1 MRLHQPEIA
10 EIMEDA
16 SLSFYSLIE
25 QMVIDELFPKCKSI
39 SVDYAIMEKA
49 KDMYVFPA
57 DFGWSDLGTWG
68 SLHERTEKDA
78 SNNAAIGPNIHLI
91 ESTNCMVHTP
101 ENKKHPLNLQT
112 HRKTTHQRVSV
123 SEKTLSLYQN
133 SYR

>member
-1 MRLHQPEIA
+1 
-10 EIMEDA
+10 MEDV
-16 SLSFYSLIE
+16 SLYFYKPIK
-25 QMVIDELFPKCKSI
+25 QMVINELFLKNQST

-112 HRKTTHQRVSV
+112 HRRTTHQRVFV

>member
-1 MRLHQPEIA
+1 MWNVQTVIRAMRLHQPEIA

-112 HRKTTHQRVSV
+112 HRRTTHQRISAR
-123 SEKTLSLYQN
+123 K
-133 SYR
+133 